1 MSEDIIKGGAFC
13 QCMDKT
19 LIVCGSAGRGG
30 VTEMM
35 CQMAA
40 DVIRAKGY
48 DSIVVYPSDMRIE
61 HCRGCDRCSEGRCI
75 IDDDMH
81 KLYRLF
87 ADSDF
92 LILATPLHF
101 SGPSSLIKT
110 VMDRFQAYWFGKDLP
125 HPKAAAGM
133 ICAGSEKP
141 NFEPTIAIMRAFAIT
156 TDMKWLGQLEFAGT
170 DVRGDTGADEEVARF
185 IGDIFA
191 LGDSLPR
198 AVRVPPDRYGGE

>member
-30 VTEMM
+30 VTETM

-61 HCRGCDRCSEGRCI
+61 HCRGCDRC
-75 IDDDMH
+75 
-81 KLYRLF
+81 
-87 ADSDF
+87 
-92 LILATPLHF
+92 F

-185 IGDIFA
+185 IGDILA